1 MGFKLPDEIEKAV
14 SDKDSIVVIGSI
26 SKEGLPHVTVK
37 NTVFLEDGRIG
48 FYELLEKS
56 QTQKNLVYSLW
67 FSKTVAINIIT
78 KDRKSYQIKGIPY
91 KAIVSG
97 RKFLDAYKKVQ
108 DTLGEDVDLSAIW
121 LIDID
126 SVVEET
132 FGVKRHELETEHP
145 FEVHLD
151 RLIKE
156 EFRR

>member
-1 MGFKLPDEIEKAV
+1 MGFQFSDEIEQAIL
-14 SDKDSIVVIGSI
+14 DKDSVVVIGSI

-67 FSKTVAINIIT
+67 FDKTVSINIIT

-97 RKFLDAYKKVQ
+97 HKFIEAYINVQ
-108 DTLGEDVDLSAIW
+108 KTLGNDIDLSAIW
-121 LIDID
+121 LININ
-126 SVVEET
+126 SVEEET
-132 FGVKRHELETEHP
+132 FSAKRSELEAEFP

-156 EFRR
+156 EFR

>member
-1 MGFKLPDEIEKAV
+1 MGFQLSEEIEQAIL
-14 SDKDSIVVIGSI
+14 DKESVIVIGSI

-37 NTVFLEDGRIG
+37 NTIFLKDGRIG

-67 FSKTVAINIIT
+67 FNKTVAINIIT

-97 RKFLDAYKKVQ
+97 HKFEEAYIHVQ
-108 DTLGEDVDLSAIW
+108 ETIGDGIDLSAIW
-121 LIDID
+121 LIDIN
-126 SVVEET
+126 SVEEET
-132 FGVKRHELETEHP
+132 FSVKRNELETEFP

-156 EFRR
+156 EFR